1 MTRLQIQTA
10 LEAVDA
16 DLHVYYQPPASVK
29 IKYPAIIFK
38 LENID
43 QRFADDWTYNKD
55 RSYMLTLIHKDPD
68 NDIVDK
74 LVWAFP
80 KIRFDRTYISD
91 NLYHYV
97 YVLYE

>member
-1 MTRLQIQTA
+1 MTRTQIQSA

-16 DLHVYYQPPASVK
+16 KLHVYYQPPASVK
-29 IKYPAIIFK
+29 ISYPAIIFK

-43 QRFADDWTYNKD
+43 QKFADDWTYIKD

>member
-1 MTRLQIQTA
+1 MTRLEIQDA
-10 LEAVDA
+10 LEAIDES
-16 DLHVYYQPPASVK
+16 LHVYFQPPESVK
-29 IKYPAIIFK
+29 IKYPAIVYK
-38 LENID
+38 LENVV
-43 QRFADDWTYNKD
+43 QRYANDKTYSKD
-55 RSYMLTLIHKDPD
+55 RAYMLRLIHKDPD

-80 KIRFDRTYISD
+80 KIRFDRSYISD